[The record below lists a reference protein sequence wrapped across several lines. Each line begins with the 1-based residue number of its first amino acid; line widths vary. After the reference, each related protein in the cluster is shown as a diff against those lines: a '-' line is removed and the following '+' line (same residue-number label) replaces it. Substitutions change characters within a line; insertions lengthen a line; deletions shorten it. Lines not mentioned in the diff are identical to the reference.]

1 MPRLPVDGKKVIE
14 HRFSM
19 GQFERDQLDTLITGM
34 TVKNVSTPLVALLSD
49 VTAMLTIA
57 GILEAL
63 GLIDLS
69 GVIGRLG
76 KEFEGWVNDAKLGL
90 FETPQAAEDAF
101 NLIAAAQDLAYGPE
115 VGGFQTGIVG
125 SYLQYQLTST
135 EKIALWAYTTL
146 GQLPGIPWFSGPEV
160 N

>member
-69 GVIGRLG
+69 GIIGRLG
-76 KEFEGWVNDAKLGL
+76 DEFKQWVDDTKAGL

-101 NLIAAAQDLAYGPE
+101 NIIAEAKDIAYGPE
-115 VGGFQTGIVG
+115 VGGYQTGIIG

-146 GQLPGIPWFSGPEV
+146 GNIPGIPWASGPEV
-160 N
+160 A

>member
-19 GQFERDQLDTLITGM
+19 GQFERDQLDTLITGI

-49 VTAMLTIA
+49 VTAMLTITA
-57 GILEAL
+57 ILEAL

-69 GVIGRLG
+69 GVISRLG
-76 KEFEGWVNDAKLGL
+76 DEFKQWVDDTKAGL

-101 NLIAAAQDLAYGPE
+101 NLIAETIDLAEGPE
-115 VGGFQTGIVG
+115 VGGLNTGPIG

-146 GQLPGIPWFSGPEV
+146 GNLPGVPWYSAPEV
-160 N
+160 Y